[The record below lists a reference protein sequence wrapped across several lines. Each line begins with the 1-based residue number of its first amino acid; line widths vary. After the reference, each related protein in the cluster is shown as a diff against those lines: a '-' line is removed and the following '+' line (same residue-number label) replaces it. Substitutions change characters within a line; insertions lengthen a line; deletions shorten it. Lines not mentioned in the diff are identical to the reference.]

1 MSYPNTATG
10 FDQRNLLVDKEG
22 VPFDS
27 INPIPVV
34 SSSAYSF
41 SYSANDIEQRA
52 RVNITVN
59 DWALSHATSGTN
71 TIEVTDWQNTKE
83 AQASIDITVVDYE
96 SITAGA
102 TITVDSNDLV
112 EGVDWTAGTSNDD
125 TATSLA
131 SAIAGLAGFGATA
144 TLNVITVTV
153 DTAGTAGNAKEAS
166 SDDEFVTVGNG
177 GDFSGGLNNATINVN
192 GTTITQGT
200 EWNSATNNSATAT
213 AIAVAITA
221 LAGYSATADGEVVTI
236 VTDVT
241 DATAND
247 DTLVVSGDG
256 LVAGSALFSG
266 GITPATITI
275 DGNTITEST
284 EWDSEIDNETSATNL
299 AVAISAITNYEAV
312 AVDNIV
318 TVFYE
323 TPGTSGNGKSISKTG
338 GGLTLS
344 GDTLINGGVGYST
357 VWDYSTSQVGS
368 LEVSLNATQIDGTN
382 ASLSVQHQYSYDNVN
397 WLDGYTFKTLTTEGV
412 ENATLNTVGKY
423 SRFKITIGGVNPL
436 IDLSLSGTIKPTQ
449 ATSQVSESVLVTTSD
464 IGAVNDT
471 WKDQG
476 SVIDM
481 RGYTELGLEVT
492 LDVNDSTGN
501 KLQILSGMTSTP
513 VAVLEEATDY
523 QKTLGDADGVFF
535 YKFVTDGLIPYLKIQ
550 TKATL
555 VGATEGTVTIK
566 ITKKLC

>member
-22 VPFDS
+22 IPFDAT
-27 INPIPVV
+27 NPLPT
-34 SSSAYSF
+34 SNALNSF
-41 SYSANDIEQRA
+41 SFTASDIEQRA
-52 RVNITVN
+52 RVNLTVA
-59 DWALSHATSGTN
+59 DFALSHLTSATN
-71 TIEVTDWQNTKE
+71 TITVSDWLSTKE
-83 AQASIDITVVDYE
+83 AQASIAITVVDYE

-102 TITVDSNDLV
+102 KVTVDSNELV
-112 EGVDWTAGTSNDD
+112 EGVDWTAGVSNDD

-131 SAIAGLAGFGATA
+131 SAIAGLAGFGATSA
-144 TLNVITVTV
+144 GNIVTVTV

-166 SDDEFVTVGNG
+166 SDDAFVTVANG
-177 GDFSGGLNNATINVN
+177 GDFSGGLNNATIVVD

-200 EWNSATNNSATAT
+200 EWNSVTSNNATAT

-221 LAGYSATADGEVVTI
+221 LAGYSAVAVDNIVTITADTPG
-236 VTDVT
+236 
-241 DATAND
+241 ASANT
-247 DTLVVSGDG
+247 DTLTVGGVG
-256 LVAGSALFSG
+256 LTAGGAVFSG
-266 GITPATITI
+266 GIDASTITV
-275 DGNTITEST
+275 DGNTIAEST
-284 EWDSEIDNETSATNL
+284 DWDSETDNDTTATNI
-299 AVAISAITNYEAV
+299 AVAISAIAGYEAV
-312 AVDNIV
+312 AVDNVV

-323 TPGTSGNGKSISKTG
+323 TPGTSGNGKAISKTG

-344 GDTLINGGVGYST
+344 AETLTLGGVSYT
-357 VWDYSTSQVGS
+357 DVWDYSTSQVGS
-368 LEVSLNATQIDGTN
+368 IEVSLNASQIDGSGAN
-382 ASLSVQHQYSYDNVN
+382 LSVQHQYSYDNVN

-412 ENATLNTVGKY
+412 ENATLNTVGRY
-423 SRFKITIGGVNPL
+423 SRFKLTIGGTNPVVDVS
-436 IDLSLSGTIKPTQ
+436 ISGIIKPTL
-449 ATSQVSESVLVTTSD
+449 ATSQVVESTLVTTSD

-481 RGYTELGLEVT
+481 RGYTELGIEVT

-523 QKTLGDADGVFF
+523 QKTLGDTDGVFF
-535 YKFVTDGLIPYLKIQ
+535 YKFVSDGLIPYLQIQ

-566 ITKKLC
+566 ITKK